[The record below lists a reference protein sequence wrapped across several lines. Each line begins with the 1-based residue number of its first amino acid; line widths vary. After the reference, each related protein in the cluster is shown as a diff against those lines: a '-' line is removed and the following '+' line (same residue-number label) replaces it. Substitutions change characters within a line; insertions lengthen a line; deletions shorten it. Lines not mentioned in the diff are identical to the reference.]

1 MIILKE
7 KFEGLPHIK
16 EKLDGLDLDVRDWL
30 YVAKNP
36 SNADHVA
43 DMHWVNGAW
52 YAYQE
57 QQKKIDS
64 LIEMANHEIERFK
77 FEKEK
82 DDVAKGI
89 SIAYRSIIYHLDNIK
104 DFLK

>member
-16 EKLDGLDLDVRDWL
+16 EKLNGLDLNVRDWL
-30 YVAKNP
+30 YEAKNP
-36 SNADHVA
+36 SNANQVA

-52 YAYQE
+52 YAFQE
-57 QQKKIDS
+57 QQNKIDS
-64 LIEMANHEIERFK
+64 LKKMANYEIERFK

-89 SIAYRSIIYHLDNIK
+89 SLAYRSIIYHLDNIE

>member
-1 MIILKE
+1 MIMLKE

-16 EKLDGLDLDVRDWL
+16 EKLSGLELDVRDWL
-30 YVAKNP
+30 YVAKNLN
-36 SNADHVA
+36 NADQVA

-57 QQKKIDS
+57 QQKKLDS
-64 LIEMANHEIERFK
+64 LMEVSTQEIERYK

-89 SIAYRSIIYHLDNIK
+89 SIAYRSIIYHLNNIE